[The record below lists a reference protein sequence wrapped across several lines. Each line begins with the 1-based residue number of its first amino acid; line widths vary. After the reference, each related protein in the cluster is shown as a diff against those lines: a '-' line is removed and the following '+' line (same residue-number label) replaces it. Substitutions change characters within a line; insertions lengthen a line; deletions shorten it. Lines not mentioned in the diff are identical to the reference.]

1 MSSDWNLVQTATG
14 DALVKQFDRGDF
26 KGSVAFLDQILPL
39 AEAADHH
46 PAIQLDILPTAL
58 VAAGVPRRRP
68 EVTNGLSGSKGMPFL
83 LQVM

>member
-26 KGSVAFLDQILPL
+26 KGSVALLDQILPL

-46 PAIQLDILPTAL
+46 PAIQLDSGTETVTLTSHSEGSLVTQKDHDLAAQIDAL
-58 VAAGVPRRRP
+58 
-68 EVTNGLSGSKGMPFL
+68 T
-83 LQVM
+83 